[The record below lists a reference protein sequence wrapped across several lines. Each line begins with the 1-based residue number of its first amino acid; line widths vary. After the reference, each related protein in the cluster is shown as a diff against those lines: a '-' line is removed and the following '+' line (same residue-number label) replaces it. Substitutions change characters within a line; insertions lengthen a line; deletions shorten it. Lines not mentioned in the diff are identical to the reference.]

1 MNSHLRNRRS
11 GFTLVELM
19 VVAIIVAILAA
30 VAIPLMSGN
39 TKRAVGT
46 EAETALSMIRTQLRV
61 MYAETG
67 KYNLTP
73 AGATLTT
80 ASSITNIPGV
90 IASDVNGRYWASSCY
105 TIDDMPAAG
114 TSFRLKATGVTNEV
128 AGLSIT
134 MTDAGI
140 ITRSGF

>member
-1 MNSHLRNRRS
+1 MNTHLRNRRS

-73 AGATLTT
+73 GNVTLTT
-80 ASSITNIPGV
+80 SSSITNIPGV

-105 TIDDMPAAG
+105 TINAIDA
-114 TSFRLKATGVTNEV
+114 TSFTLKATGVTNEV
-128 AGLSIT
+128 SGLSIT
-134 MTDAGI
+134 MTDGGI
-140 ITRSGF
+140 IARSGF